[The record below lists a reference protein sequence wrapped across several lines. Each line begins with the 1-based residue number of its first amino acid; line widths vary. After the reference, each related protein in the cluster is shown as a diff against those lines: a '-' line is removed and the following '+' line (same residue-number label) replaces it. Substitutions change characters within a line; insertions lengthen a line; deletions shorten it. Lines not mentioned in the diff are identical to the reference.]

1 MEKGFEPIGLENIKV
16 SEWLK
21 MDNDNI
27 VIYLDDSV
35 ENSYKILLLKK
46 SYFLN
51 PNKND
56 IYKQC
61 FIENGTLNLK
71 NTYNNKENYS
81 NIGFYLDKYKMI
93 DNKILINNLKSK
105 SRVFKLFNLSSNNFI
120 SKDLLELSQISLGN
134 KPVNKKLSNEELKI
148 FLKQKKK
155 NIPYNEDIYFN
166 EVLSETLKSYTG
178 SSFSCMNRY
187 LRDTENFFN
196 SDYFKNN
203 CIRNSYLNKDY
214 INVNDYLKE
223 HLHAQSTLKSK
234 KDILDYLLKLDD
246 VEEKY
251 KTSLVKSSKTKID
264 TFFNKWIQLQHA
276 KIDRDN
282 LVNCK
287 KNIKEKIDNL
297 DKCFTDYAP
306 RMQEPKSNRYFYR
319 GMNNTYDGLNFV
331 GDTIVNKS
339 FTSIS
344 TDPNVPYIDQFWNE
358 YTECCYYRFKISKGV
373 PYINMVT
380 TTMHKHESEIL
391 LPRDLKFTLYNR
403 TLHTRDN
410 GDEHTIYDIL
420 VEKINETQYVKDTGC
435 NSYDLLGM
443 TVMSETKIE
452 PKLQISKKDDIEKHL
467 EPVKDKKPRCPNGTR
482 RNKKTGKCEPK
493 NKKLNEDH
501 LKVITPM
508 IKSNPLRI
516 NDVLEN
522 LITING
528 HGGFN
533 PEKIKVPDWCQ
544 IMIPHVNGLD
554 SDYTTPDASKVKLF
568 EEDLYEN
575 KHFNYKE
582 GWRLYLPGDLIN
594 NLAISIFHD
603 ASSCEEINEYHTLQ
617 KPLTAKCKNQGNFNK
632 FCPLYCTKYVD
643 GDYDYITY
651 KNKRKLKIKACS
663 GYFLKDLFDNLLNQL
678 SKLNNEDKKH
688 ISPNFD
694 KPILLIPFTC
704 NAKHGSQTNGF
715 DTDNETHLNDIYQK
729 LYDER
734 FKTIPDTKKI
744 EPVKKINVKKK
755 TKSVKKIDD
764 KKNTI
769 KNLCKGYSKSKP
781 PKCND
786 QKGCE
791 WTVLGY
797 KNGTKLA
804 SGCWEKGKPLPFP
817 QEKTGGNKTK
827 KKSKNS

>member
-1 MEKGFEPIGLENIKV
+1 
-16 SEWLK
+16 
-21 MDNDNI
+21 
-27 VIYLDDSV
+27 
-35 ENSYKILLLKK
+35 
-46 SYFLN
+46 
-51 PNKND
+51 
-56 IYKQC
+56 
-61 FIENGTLNLK
+61 
-71 NTYNNKENYS
+71 
-81 NIGFYLDKYKMI
+81 
-93 DNKILINNLKSK
+93 
-105 SRVFKLFNLSSNNFI
+105 
-120 SKDLLELSQISLGN
+120 
-134 KPVNKKLSNEELKI
+134 
-148 FLKQKKK
+148 
-155 NIPYNEDIYFN
+155 
-166 EVLSETLKSYTG
+166 
-178 SSFSCMNRY
+178 
-187 LRDTENFFN
+187 
-196 SDYFKNN
+196 
-203 CIRNSYLNKDY
+203 
-214 INVNDYLKE
+214 
-223 HLHAQSTLKSK
+223 
-234 KDILDYLLKLDD
+234 
-246 VEEKY
+246 
-251 KTSLVKSSKTKID
+251 
-264 TFFNKWIQLQHA
+264 
-276 KIDRDN
+276 
-282 LVNCK
+282 
-287 KNIKEKIDNL
+287 
-297 DKCFTDYAP
+297 
-306 RMQEPKSNRYFYR
+306 
-319 GMNNTYDGLNFV
+319 
-331 GDTIVNKS
+331 
-339 FTSIS
+339 
-344 TDPNVPYIDQFWNE
+344 
-358 YTECCYYRFKISKGV
+358 
-373 PYINMVT
+373 
-380 TTMHKHESEIL
+380 
-391 LPRDLKFTLYNR
+391 
-403 TLHTRDN
+403 
-410 GDEHTIYDIL
+410 
-420 VEKINETQYVKDTGC
+420 
-435 NSYDLLGM
+435 
-443 TVMSETKIE
+443 
-452 PKLQISKKDDIEKHL
+452 
-467 EPVKDKKPRCPNGTR
+467 
-482 RNKKTGKCEPK
+482 
-493 NKKLNEDH
+493 
-501 LKVITPM
+501 M

-554 SDYTTPDASKVKLF
+554 SDYTTPDALKDKLF

-594 NLAISIFHD
+594 NLSISIFKD
-603 ASSCEEINEYHTLQ
+603 ASSCEIINEYHTLQ

-704 NAKHGSQTNGF
+704 NSTGGSQTNGF
-715 DTDNETHLNDIYQK
+715 DPDNETHLNDIYQK

-755 TKSVKKIDD
+755 TKSVKKIDV

-769 KNLCKGYSKSKP
+769 KNICKGYSKSKP

-827 KKSKNS
+827 KKV